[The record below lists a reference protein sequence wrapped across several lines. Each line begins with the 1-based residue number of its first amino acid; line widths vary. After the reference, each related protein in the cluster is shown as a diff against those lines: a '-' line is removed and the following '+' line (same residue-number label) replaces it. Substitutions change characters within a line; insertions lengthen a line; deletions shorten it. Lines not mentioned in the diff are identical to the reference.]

1 MNCFLSHSVLTHC
14 SFMLMSPHFHIGA
27 HTHNLTLTRW
37 RGTLVCSPV
46 CCRSC
51 TRRRR
56 PCSPSRGP
64 RRYNK
69 SVERAQTESTGD
81 AGTQTHQSSLL
92 LSTTGAGLLFHLS
105 HEQSKPSRL
114 TAIKMNYCDCGA
126 AEMKHSSTRVQ
137 LQLQCRWLGS
147 FSCQD
152 NRWGFQTEHS
162 FYRET
167 VDQMFGDVVKKVD
180 TDRPANCSESASK
193 QTLRLEFSASR

>member
-1 MNCFLSHSVLTHC
+1 MERLSAALSVAGHARAAGGLA
-14 SFMLMSPHFHIGA
+14 LP
-27 HTHNLTLTRW
+27 
-37 RGTLVCSPV
+37 PV
-46 CCRSC
+46 VLADI
-51 TRRRR
+51 T
-56 PCSPSRGP
+56 
-64 RRYNK
+64 
-69 SVERAQTESTGD
+69 
-81 AGTQTHQSSLL
+81 SLL
-92 LSTTGAGLLFHLS
+92 KEHKRRVQEMQGLKHISHHYYYYQQQVPGLLFHLS
-105 HEQSKPSRL
+105 HEQSKPSCL

-137 LQLQCRWLGS
+137 LQLLCRWLGS

>member
-1 MNCFLSHSVLTHC
+1 MERLSAALSVAGHARAAGGLA
-14 SFMLMSPHFHIGA
+14 LP
-27 HTHNLTLTRW
+27 
-37 RGTLVCSPV
+37 PV
-46 CCRSC
+46 VLADITSLLKEHK
-51 TRRRR
+51 RR
-56 PCSPSRGP
+56 
-64 RRYNK
+64 
-69 SVERAQTESTGD
+69 V
-81 AGTQTHQSSLL
+81 HQSSLL

-126 AEMKHSSTRVQ
+126 AEMKHSSTWVQ

-193 QTLRLEFSASR
+193 QTLRLEFSASH